1 VIEQT
6 TSLVNDEIWLDID
19 TLSSFVGSEI
29 GWLWLSKNWMGYVDM
44 ATLSFA
50 GIEPTIALVG
60 AASKLSI
67 YRLHKIANYL
77 PTDLPAN

>member
-1 VIEQT
+1 
-6 TSLVNDEIWLDID
+6 
-19 TLSSFVGSEI
+19 
-29 GWLWLSKNWMGYVDM
+29 MGYVDM

-77 PTDLPAN
+77 PTDLPANWTLRAEVAAKLGDKVAGTQAKPGSPR